1 MIYLISLD
9 VNSRSLIGCAIMPKI
24 ASSPKTRDFL
34 IRALPVE
41 VADKLKVAASLH
53 KVPMKE
59 YIRSVLEGH
68 LSELENKGIKLA
80 LGKGK

>member
-1 MIYLISLD
+1 
-9 VNSRSLIGCAIMPKI
+9 MPK
-24 ASSPKTRDFL
+24 SPLDQDTRDFL
-34 IRALPVE
+34 IRGLPVV

-68 LSELENKGIKLA
+68 LSELEKKGIKLA